1 MEEQPVII
9 HSNQHFALNKQMPKV
24 TVIMPVYNGERYLD
38 EAINSILSQSFTDFE
53 FVIVDD
59 GSDDRSWEIMQ
70 SFNDSRIRLERN
82 EINMGLIAALN
93 KGIKLAKGEYIAR
106 MDCDD
111 VSLPDRLKMQVMF
124 LDTNQ
129 DIGMVGTDFEMIAS
143 DGTAWSP
150 PKLFN
155 VSTEPD
161 FIEWGLYFNC
171 YVCHPSVMVRKTVY
185 SYLGGYRDEFIH
197 AEDYDFFLRAVSYT
211 KIANLPYIMCK
222 LRKHER
228 NVSTIYGDIQQKN
241 ADIAVQ
247 QALYRTLGK
256 NISIDVVRV
265 FRNSSIIP
273 DLEHAINVAN
283 LISDL
288 CNSLTKNKNTSFS
301 DRIRI
306 RNDAIRKIYDIYA
319 NYTKKNI
326 PFLMTIVRLSFK
338 VNIVQSLLILHSI
351 LANRFRRSLEGFT
364 AIAL

>member
-1 MEEQPVII
+1 MNT
-9 HSNQHFALNKQMPKV
+9 HKPKV
-24 TVIMPVYNGERYLD
+24 SVIMPVYNGENYLH
-38 EAINSILSQSFTDFE
+38 EAITSILSQSFTDFE
-53 FVIVDD
+53 FVIIDD

-70 SFNDSRIRLERN
+70 SIHDSRIRLERN
-82 EINMGLIAALN
+82 EINMGLIATLN
-93 KGIKLAKGEYIAR
+93 RGIKLAKGEYIAR

-111 VSLPDRLKMQVMF
+111 VSLPTRLKMQAMF

-143 DGTAWSP
+143 DGTPWNP
-150 PKLFN
+150 PKFFD
-155 VSTEPD
+155 VPTEPN
-161 FIEWGLYFNC
+161 FVEWNLYFSC
-171 YVCHPSVMVRKTVY
+171 CVCHASIMVRKTVY
-185 SYLGGYRDEFIH
+185 SGLGGYKDDFIH
-197 AEDYDFFLRAVSYT
+197 AEDYDLFLRAVSCT
-211 KIANLPYIMCK
+211 KIANLPDVMYK
-222 LRKHER
+222 VRKHR
-228 NVSTIYGDIQQKN
+228 GNVSEMYKKKQKDN

-247 QALYRTLGK
+247 QALYRTIGK
-256 NISIDVVRV
+256 NISIDIVRV
-265 FRNSSIIP
+265 FRNSSIIL

-288 CNSLTKNKNTSFS
+288 CNSLIKNKNTSFS

>member
-1 MEEQPVII
+1 
-9 HSNQHFALNKQMPKV
+9 MPKV

-53 FVIVDD
+53 FVIIDD
-59 GSDDRSWEIMQ
+59 GSDDRSWKIMQ
-70 SFNDSRIRLERN
+70 SIRDSRIRLERN
-82 EINMGLIAALN
+82 EKNMGLIATLN
-93 KGIKLAKGEYIAR
+93 RGIKLAKGEYIAR

-111 VSLPDRLKMQVMF
+111 VSLPNRLKIQVMF

-129 DIGMVGTDFEMIAS
+129 DIGMVGTDFTMITS
-143 DGTAWSP
+143 DGTPWNP

-155 VSTEPD
+155 VSTEPNLV
-161 FIEWGLYFNC
+161 EWGLYFNC
-171 YVCHPSVMVRKTVY
+171 HVCHPSIMVRKTVY
-185 SYLGGYRDEFIH
+185 SHLGGYRDEFIH

-211 KIANLPYIMCK
+211 KISNLQQVMYK

-241 ADIAVQ
+241 ADLAVQ
-247 QALYRTLGK
+247 QALYRTLGVS
-256 NISIDVVRV
+256 ISIDVVRG
-265 FRNSSIIP
+265 FRNSSFIF

-301 DRIRI
+301 DRIKI
-306 RNDAIRKIYDIYA
+306 RNDAIKKIYDIYA
-319 NYTKKNI
+319 NYTKKNVF
-326 PFLMTIVRLSFK
+326 FLMTIVRVSFK
-338 VNIVQSLLILHSI
+338 VNIVQSLLMLHSI
-351 LANRFRRSLEGFT
+351 LFNRFRRSLDGFT